1 MTNRSD
7 NLRKGVYTFLEVKW
21 NPSPDLVVVAVSYL
35 ALVTCLYLSFRVV
48 TTANVALNFILYG
61 PVSMLMLG
69 VVLPVAY
76 NSVVRKRPMSATG
89 ITSSNVALSLGLGIV
104 LGANT
109 YMNTLNKITLPP
121 PSELLPLAVMAVT
134 VGLFESVFFRGWVQ
148 LRLEDAFGAIPA
160 IVLGAGLYSLY
171 HIGYGMTLQEMRYLF
186 VLGLVF
192 ATAFRVTRNIAVLW
206 PFYTWIGGLYTNL
219 SEGLRLPFESIYGFT
234 IVFAAMVASIAYV
247 YVKTRDRGTA

>member
-7 NLRKGVYTFLEVKW
+7 ELRKGVYKFLEVKW
-21 NPSPDLVVVAVSYL
+21 NPSTDLVFVAASYL
-35 ALVTCLYLSFRVV
+35 ALVTCLYMAFRVV
-48 TTANVALNFILYG
+48 TTTNVALNFILYG

-76 NSVVRKRPMSATG
+76 NSLAKKRPLSSTG

-104 LGANT
+104 LGVNT

-121 PSELLPLAVMAVT
+121 FVELLPLAVMAVT

-148 LRLEDAFGAIPA
+148 LRLEDAFGAIPS
-160 IVLGAGLYSLY
+160 IILGAGMYSLY

-186 VLGLVF
+186 VLGVVF

-234 IVFAAMVASIAYV
+234 IVFAAMVASIAYI

>member
-1 MTNRSD
+1 M
-7 NLRKGVYTFLEVKW
+7 
-21 NPSPDLVVVAVSYL
+21 AVSYL
-35 ALVTCLYLSFRVV
+35 ALVTCLYVAFRVV
-48 TTANVALNFILYG
+48 TTTNVALNFILYG

-69 VVLPVAY
+69 VVLPVVY

-104 LGANT
+104 FGANT
-109 YMNTLNKITLPP
+109 YMNTLNKMTLPP
-121 PSELLPLAVMAVT
+121 PTELLPLAVMAVT

-192 ATAFRVTRNIAVLW
+192 ATVFRAARNIAVLW

-234 IVFAAMVASIAYV
+234 IVFAFMVASIAYV
-247 YVKTRDRGTA
+247 YVKIRDRETA